1 MMTFFENKKILI
13 SFLPLF
19 LLMFPTNQ
27 SIGLDGFPFEGK
39 VEVLL
44 FIVCICLPFFAKN
57 LDTNLPNFVI
67 KVILNECIG
76 LKKLKRSGKYIYNT
90 DRFVKISKGDQM
102 NWEKIENIF
111 ISHKFSPPIVSDLAS
126 NLGMEVKVLQDL
138 LDRLC
143 NLGLLIRLTEK
154 RYFSSSTLLE
164 LAKILEGIIDK
175 NNNGYLDLKK
185 FRDES
190 GMGRNLAIEV
200 LDFFDKAGFTQ
211 LGKEGRFIK
220 RPVSEVSLFKRSFD

>member
-1 MMTFFENKKILI
+1 MSRLEARSETIGGEN
-13 SFLPLF
+13 
-19 LLMFPTNQ
+19 LL
-27 SIGLDGFPFEGK
+27 L
-39 VEVLL
+39 
-44 FIVCICLPFFAKN
+44 
-57 LDTNLPNFVI
+57 
-67 KVILNECIG
+67 
-76 LKKLKRSGKYIYNT
+76 
-90 DRFVKISKGDQM
+90 VKISKSDQVF
-102 NWEKIENIF
+102 WEKIENIF
-111 ISHKFSPPIVSDLAS
+111 ISHEFSPPIVSDLAS

-138 LDRLC
+138 LGRLC

-154 RYFSSSTLLE
+154 RYFSSNILLE
-164 LAKILEGIIDK
+164 LAKIIEAIIN

-220 RPVSEVSLFKRSFD
+220 KPICEVSLFKRIFD